1 MGSLGDR
8 VASQFLLSDRAGGRS
23 TLLTLV
29 QSFQILRFRF
39 SLRALATHSLSDI
52 HVFLK
57 CKPRKKSRE
66 YITVA
71 QRIGN
76 LAPPTWMC
84 QPIKTESE
92 KNQL

>member
-57 CKPRKKSRE
+57 CKPRKKIQGVHYSCSAHRKPGP
-66 YITVA
+66 THLDVSA
-71 QRIGN
+71 NKDRI
-76 LAPPTWMC
+76 
-84 QPIKTESE
+84 
-92 KNQL
+92 